1 MTTLPLLA
9 VAICT
14 AVLVSSEGALKVRN
28 GRTLCVY
35 EKKTYRPGQRF
46 KPNACTSCRC
56 PKHGG
61 RVRCSIKDCRY
72 EPNCLQFDT
81 SPKCCPACL
90 RYGCLHSDGKVYE
103 PDTVVSVDQ
112 CGKCVCPSTGGRTIC
127 TMVPCP
133 RLHCVDAVAD
143 PGQCCKKCVNGAN
156 CWLKKEIIP
165 AEKMVRVGHCKICQC
180 PQTPLPHWMSPKRR
194 RAVCTTL
201 DDCS

>member
-1 MTTLPLLA
+1 MTASWGGLCEASEGRRHNIGSRLTTRLVVISAAILRSSFVDTFNCGALVTGMAWTMTTLPLLA

-90 RYGCLHSDGKVYE
+90 RYGCLHSDGKVSILSI
-103 PDTVVSVDQ
+103 PHT
-112 CGKCVCPSTGGRTIC
+112 R
-127 TMVPCP
+127 
-133 RLHCVDAVAD
+133 RLYLRYSRCEKVHCSKD
-143 PGQCCKKCVNGAN
+143 
-156 CWLKKEIIP
+156 IS
-165 AEKMVRVGHCKICQC
+165 R
-180 PQTPLPHWMSPKRR
+180 
-194 RAVCTTL
+194 
-201 DDCS
+201 